1 MSVTAEAVQAA
12 LATVIDPEIR
22 RPITEIDMVKSVA
35 IDGGTV
41 TVGIFLTIS
50 SCPMQDTIVNGVKAA
65 VSKVRDVTAV
75 EVELDVMSQEQREKL
90 KEKLQGPAKEI
101 RFNRAGSTTKI
112 YAIASGKGGVGK
124 SSITVNLAVAMAAQ
138 GLNVG
143 VVDADIYGHSIPD
156 MLGATALPTVV
167 ENMMMP
173 PRGHGVAVMSIL
185 AHKKDRLDPVPVRGP
200 MLHRYLESF
209 LTDAFWGE
217 LDVLL
222 LDLPPG
228 TGDVAM
234 STASLLPQSELIIVT
249 TPQPAAADVA
259 IRSGTFALAPTVN
272 QRIAGVIEN
281 MSAFACPHCGEPI
294 DMFGAGGGHMVAET
308 LSKMSGTNVALLGK
322 VPFDPKLREGG
333 DNGLP
338 LVLSDPDSPAA
349 EVIYSLAEQ
358 LGKKSRG
365 LVGLNLAVEP
375 VRN

>member
-1 MSVTAEAVQAA
+1 VSVTAEAVQAA

-50 SCPMQDTIVNGVKAA
+50 SCPMQDTIVNGVKTA

-333 DNGLP
+333 DNGSP

-349 EVIYSLAEQ
+349 KVIYSLAEQ

>member
-50 SCPMQDTIVNGVKAA
+50 SCPMQDTIVNGVKTA

-333 DNGLP
+333 DNGSP

-349 EVIYSLAEQ
+349 KVIYSLAEQ

>member
-1 MSVTAEAVQAA
+1 VSVAAEAVQAA

-22 RPITEIDMVKSVA
+22 RPITEIDMVKSVS

-50 SCPMQDTIVNGVKAA
+50 SCPMQDTIVNGVKDA

-338 LVLSDPDSPAA
+338 LVLSDPESPAA
-349 EVIYSLAEQ
+349 KMIYAIAEQ

>member
-65 VSKVRDVTAV
+65 VSKVRDVIAV

-234 STASLLPQSELIIVT
+234 STASLLPQSELVIVT

-349 EVIYSLAEQ
+349 KVIYSLAEQ